1 MSGTRKR
8 KRKKGRGYYFTPFS
22 QSGSIFMKN
31 KNVLYRLVPTD
42 TFNILNGI
50 FGIFAIF
57 SALEGNN
64 YHALIFVLLAILADG
79 IDGITARIYDSEL
92 SRYLNEFSNITSFCI
107 APCIATYNVYNI
119 HDNII
124 FFSVASLFLI
134 SGVLHLIN
142 YHINEKN
149 YFIGIPTTASA
160 IIIMSLV
167 YISFPLWSV
176 ICIFVALAVLM
187 VTPITYPRI
196 ERSWAIAAFVLIFSA
211 MTGWSKFVTLL
222 LLTTT
227 IYSILGPFYMKTE
240 RLTML
245 R

>member
-1 MSGTRKR
+1 MMGTRR
-8 KRKKGRGYYFTPFS
+8 GKRKKGRGYHITSFY

-31 KNVLYRLVPTD
+31 KNILYRLVPTD
-42 TFNILNGI
+42 TFSILNGI

-57 SALEGNN
+57 SALENNN
-64 YHALIFVLLAILADG
+64 YHAFIFVLLAILADG
-79 IDGITARIYDSEL
+79 MDGITARIYDSDF
-92 SRYLNEFSNITSFCI
+92 SRYLNNFYSVISFCI
-107 APCIATYNVYNI
+107 APCIATYNAYNI

-124 FFSVASLFLI
+124 FFSVVSLFLI
-134 SGVLHLIN
+134 SGTLHLIN

-160 IIIMSLV
+160 IIITSLV

-176 ICIFVALAVLM
+176 ICIFVVLTVLM
-187 VTPITYPRI
+187 VTPIAYPRI
-196 ERSWAIAAFVLIFSA
+196 ERTWAIAAFVIIFSA
-211 MTGWSKFVTLL
+211 MTGWGKFVTILL
-222 LLTTT
+222 LATT
-227 IYSILGPFYMKTE
+227 IYSILGPLYMKTE